1 MLEAERVSLYVAV
14 TIAVGLVISTRSRGM
29 VVGAVFAGIT
39 TIAAFSLATR
49 LFPDRVGVFDS
60 TSAYRLA
67 APIGYWNGLA
77 IFCVAGTIVGVGCAA
92 HARRTAARAAAGAAV
107 VILVVTLYF
116 TYGRAAW
123 IALGLGFAIALASD
137 PRRLR
142 LATTAIVVGAP
153 TAVAVLLAARKH
165 SLTTAGST
173 LAQAAH
179 DGHRLAAAILILALV
194 AAAATAAL
202 GVAEGRLTIAPGVRR
217 AYAAG
222 LVSVAVAAAVAFVVA
237 GGGPVR
243 LAHRSYDAFVAAP
256 AHPQD
261 LNKRLFSFS
270 GNGRAD
276 LWRVAWRDY
285 ENHSALGSGAGS
297 YGRYFLA
304 HQPAGVGQVVDAHNL
319 YLETLAETGPVGLAL
334 LLLVLATPLLALR
347 FTRRAPLVPVAA
359 GAYAA
364 FVAHAVVD
372 WDWELAAVTC
382 AALCLAR
389 VVLVE
394 DRRPVA
400 IPTAQ
405 AKAGV
410 LVVVAAVAAFS
421 LLGLVGNSALATS
434 DTATARGNV
443 ARGVTYARRA
453 IRWMPWSADP
463 WRALGAAQRSADD
476 PQAAQASFRK
486 GLSMDPGSWQ
496 LWYGLALTSRGSAQ
510 ARAYARAVAL
520 YPRGGL
526 RRPAQAGKGGSG

>member
-1 MLEAERVSLYVAV
+1 
-14 TIAVGLVISTRSRGM
+14 
-29 VVGAVFAGIT
+29 
-39 TIAAFSLATR
+39 
-49 LFPDRVGVFDS
+49 
-60 TSAYRLA
+60 
-67 APIGYWNGLA
+67 
-77 IFCVAGTIVGVGCAA
+77 
-92 HARRTAARAAAGAAV
+92 
-107 VILVVTLYF
+107 
-116 TYGRAAW
+116 
-123 IALGLGFAIALASD
+123 
-137 PRRLR
+137 
-142 LATTAIVVGAP
+142 
-153 TAVAVLLAARKH
+153 
-165 SLTTAGST
+165 
-173 LAQAAH
+173 
-179 DGHRLAAAILILALV
+179 
-194 AAAATAAL
+194 
-202 GVAEGRLTIAPGVRR
+202 
-217 AYAAG
+217 
-222 LVSVAVAAAVAFVVA
+222 
-237 GGGPVR
+237 
-243 LAHRSYDAFVAAP
+243 
-256 AHPQD
+256 
-261 LNKRLFSFS
+261 
-270 GNGRAD
+270 
-276 LWRVAWRDY
+276 
-285 ENHSALGSGAGS
+285 
-297 YGRYFLA
+297 
-304 HQPAGVGQVVDAHNL
+304 
-319 YLETLAETGPVGLAL
+319 
-334 LLLVLATPLLALR
+334 
-347 FTRRAPLVPVAA
+347 VAA
-359 GAYAA
+359 GAYTA

-526 RRPAQAGKGGSG
+526 RRPAQTGKGGSG